1 MQTLIRAMLD
11 KKVWAVVGATENPAK
26 FGNKIYK
33 KLKAFGY
40 DVYAVNPMYTEVDGD
55 KCYSSLSDVPVKID
69 CVNVVVGP
77 DKSVHVLDEVK
88 RLGIENIWFQP
99 GTYTPEI
106 VEASEVA
113 GLNTVY
119 MNCVLVELG

>member
-1 MQTLIRAMLD
+1 MQTLIREMLD
-11 KKVWAVVGATENPAK
+11 KKVWAVVGATDNPAK

-33 KLKAFGY
+33 KLKARGY
-40 DVYAVNPMYTEVDGD
+40 EVYAVNPMYTEVDSD
-55 KCYSSLSDVPVKID
+55 LCYASLSDVPVKID

-77 DKSVHVLDEVK
+77 DKSFRVLDEVK
-88 RLGIENIWFQP
+88 QLGIMNIWFQP

-106 VEASEVA
+106 VEASEVS

-119 MNCVLVELG
+119 VNCILVELG